1 MSFAYLLRNSRA
13 ASLTKCFQES
23 NTSTANSLFPLQQSL
38 TTKQADGARGDW
50 GCKRNLP
57 KVKTRYISINELDS
71 VYNQMDFKS
80 SARFVRLLR
89 NWFDA
94 GFVRDPAEQAIAE
107 ELAKD
112 SKTIEPKN
120 RNRFSSHTQKSID
133 FTPIENP
140 NFRKF
145 NVAGGMQYSN
155 VPLITSHVT
164 PNYESDSGYHHRRL
178 TAHILNSDAS
188 TAHYGLSGL
197 VLRLPK
203 TRTVSRN
210 RTFPLFSREYRISY
224 TMYKNGQLRVAPY
237 SGPYLGGQGVFALE
251 PDELNS
257 FFYKD
262 LKAVAEEPVM
272 TGSTEYTRKNLAVNL
287 DVEDASDPSP
297 KTSS

>member
-1 MSFAYLLRNSRA
+1 MSFANLLRNSRA
-13 ASLTKCFQES
+13 VSLTKCFPES
-23 NTSTANSLFPLQQSL
+23 SSSTANSLFPLQQSL
-38 TTKQADGARGDW
+38 TTKQAEGARGDW

-57 KVKTRYISINELDS
+57 RVKTRFISVNELDS

-94 GFVRDPAEQAIAE
+94 GFVRDPAEQAIAQ

-112 SKTIEPKN
+112 SKTTEPKSH
-120 RNRFSSHTQKSID
+120 NRFGSRSQKLND
-133 FTPIENP
+133 YTPIENP

-145 NVAGGMQYSN
+145 NVAGGIQYSN

-164 PNYESDSGYHHRRL
+164 PKYESNSGYHHRKL
-178 TAHILNSDAS
+178 TAHTLNSDTS
-188 TAHYGLSGL
+188 TAHYGLGGL

-210 RTFPLFSREYRISY
+210 RTFPLFSKEYRISY

-237 SGPYLGGQGVFALE
+237 SGPFLGGQGVFAME

-272 TGSTEYTRKNLAVNL
+272 ANSAQNTRNNLAVNL
-287 DVEDASDPSP
+287 DVEDASDSSP